1 MDFIE
6 RLNNSV
12 NSIKDLPVK
21 CVLGYLKP
29 TESLVLYPLPGGKVE
44 QAFFDGIKD
53 QTLNY
58 EFAMKSNDQGRIQKS
73 LWVIQNYLEELE
85 LLESADGSFE
95 FREIEITNKPY
106 INSEDE
112 QGFYIFQIDI
122 TASITTF
129 PKGGK

>member
-1 MDFIE
+1 MDFIDQ
-6 RLNNSV
+6 LNNSV
-12 NSIKDLPVK
+12 NSIDSLPIK
-21 CVLGYLKP
+21 CVLGYLK
-29 TESLVLYPLPGGKVE
+29 TTDSLVLYPLAGGKVE
-44 QAFFDGIKD
+44 QAFFDGVKD

-58 EFAMKSNDQGRIQKS
+58 EFAMKSKDQEAIQTS
-73 LWVIQNYLEELE
+73 LWLIQNYLEELE
-85 LLESADGSFE
+85 TLESANGSFE